1 MNEFEQNPDEFWRS
15 VFDDAAETPP
25 PRVWDAIERRLD
37 EPDETL
43 VVPLWSTGFLAKR
56 SVSWGLGVAATL
68 ALLLVGWWVSTPSD
82 VRTPV
87 ASRQTKSGIAN
98 PPSSDAVAMRQSVD
112 KRSSIS
118 SKQQQRNNTSVSDG
132 LSGQANP
139 SATRLSTVTDQSKTS
154 GQLAQRT
161 RFGSTQS
168 TIAKPSGNGLAD
180 AQVNDQVTAYEP
192 SKPTS
197 SVIGLVQSAARSFS
211 ADPST
216 ERAGEYSQLVSSTEK
231 LSPRP
236 MKIAGARQIH
246 RIVWMRPHEIAQAPV
261 LAESKRSSHEYWVS
275 LNVMPSA
282 FNPAV
287 SVQAAQPILASA
299 YGFNITNVNQ
309 PAVKSQTQLSMAYQ
323 ANAGLQLND
332 HWSVE
337 SGVGY
342 LAGRA
347 TIDSPANPYPASML
361 SLASATPGMAANTLY
376 TDVLRQSVQRNTN
389 TALADQ
395 ASGNWARSSTFNSL
409 YAYDPQTRQTLT
421 NDYQFVQVPLQVGY
435 QLRPRKRLG
444 LALLGGF
451 ITNIFLR
458 NTVEDQLVIKPED
471 GVYQPLT
478 LAAAMGARFRYR
490 SSQRWSA
497 SLAGM
502 YQPTIGSATKAG
514 SSVQS
519 HPTSTGMS
527 FGVDYHF

>member
-43 VVPLWSTGFLAKR
+43 VVPLWGTSFLSKR
-56 SVSWGLGVAATL
+56 SISWGLGVAATL
-68 ALLLVGWWVSTPSD
+68 ALLLVGWWVSTSSD
-82 VRTPV
+82 VRTSI
-87 ASRQTKSGIAN
+87 AAHQTNSGIAN
-98 PPSSDAVAMRQSVD
+98 PPHSDAVAMSQSAN

-118 SKQQQRNNTSVSDG
+118 NNKQQQRNNTGVSDG
-132 LSGQANP
+132 LSSQANP
-139 SATRLSTVTDQSKTS
+139 SETRLSTVTDQAKTS

-161 RFGSTQS
+161 RLGSAQS
-168 TIAKPSGNGLAD
+168 TISKLSINKPAD
-180 AQVNDQVTAYEP
+180 AQVKDQVFAYEP
-192 SKPTS
+192 NKSTQPAS
-197 SVIGLVQSAARSFS
+197 GLAPSVARSFS

-216 ERAGEYSQLVSSTEK
+216 ERAGEYTQLASSTEK

-236 MKIAGARQIH
+236 LKISGARQIH
-246 RIVWMRPHEIAQAPV
+246 RIVWMRPYEATQEPV
-261 LAESKRSSHEYWVS
+261 LAESKRASHERWVS

-299 YGFNITNVNQ
+299 YGFNITNANQ

-361 SLASATPGMAANTLY
+361 SLISATPGMSANTLY
-376 TDVLRQSVQRNTN
+376 TDVLRQSLQRNTN
-389 TALADQ
+389 TAADQ
-395 ASGNWARSSTFNSL
+395 TPNNWARSSTFNSL

-519 HPTSTGMS
+519 HPTATGMS